1 MAQQRFTTQLRH
13 LSPGAVP
20 GCGSRCAGNGKL
32 ATDAVPQLPR
42 ARRWKGRCGL
52 VQHRT
57 DDACERGAD
66 ETRSA
71 GSPVKKWHA
80 SKQQASKDVR
90 NDWLAELSEL
100 PTAYASLVK
109 QARTARRKGNLAK
122 VQLVENKMRQLLA
135 PYFLRHLPDLPNRIR
150 LKALPRK
157 LRSRGISGRA
167 AWQTLY
173 EWDARSKDE
182 KAQVWETL
190 SKMPGWR
197 KWRPMLRIV
206 TAMRDRDAEFFHSL
220 GIAFAESEEHAN
232 AMSLRPV
239 KARLLEYR
247 WSLECSKTPGQPR
260 HTPKQIKQIV
270 APKSSVTDQAF
281 LNLINQFR
289 IPHLTTRKPNKS
301 NQVRIGVM

>member
-1 MAQQRFTTQLRH
+1 
-13 LSPGAVP
+13 
-20 GCGSRCAGNGKL
+20 
-32 ATDAVPQLPR
+32 
-42 ARRWKGRCGL
+42 
-52 VQHRT
+52 
-57 DDACERGAD
+57 
-66 ETRSA
+66 
-71 GSPVKKWHA
+71 VKKGHSGKQPA
-80 SKQQASKDVR
+80 SKNVR

-100 PTAYASLVK
+100 PTAYTRLVR
-109 QARTARRKGNLAK
+109 QARTARSKGNLAK
-122 VQLVENKMRQLLA
+122 IRVLEDKMRRLLS
-135 PYFLRHLPDLPNRIR
+135 PYFLRYLPDLPDSIR
-150 LKALPRK
+150 SKALPRK

-173 EWDARSKDE
+173 EWDALSEDE

-197 KWRPMLRIV
+197 KWLPMLHIA
-206 TAMRDRDAEFFHSL
+206 TAMRHRDAEFFDSL

-247 WSLECSKTPGQPR
+247 WSLECSRTPGQPR

-281 LNLINQFR
+281 LNLLNQFR